1 MARAAISPK
10 ENSFRRWQISRRRGV
25 LSRQFAIIGFSFE
38 QMTTDAFREKLS
50 TEMKEFAPES
60 LNEELWKWFLERIY
74 YVHGD
79 FNDSSAY
86 QRLKDQVAAVEKE
99 HNTQGNR
106 FHYLAVAPTF
116 SRLSF
121 ASWAKPG

>member
-1 MARAAISPK
+1 M
-10 ENSFRRWQISRRRGV
+10 
-25 LSRQFAIIGFSFE
+25 LSAK
-38 QMTTDAFREKLS
+38 KLS

-86 QRLKDQVAAVEKE
+86 QRLKDQVAAVEK
-99 HNTQGNR
+99 NTTR
-106 FHYLAVAPTF
+106 RAIVSTILRWLPPF
-116 SRLSF
+116 SRLSC